1 MVAASQYGWHHVQ
14 RLTLNN
20 LDGMTGLAELAD
32 RTGVDIKPTLLRVLV
47 DLYIQKAS
55 HTPHEDQHFTELALR
70 LIDVVDESTRGAVAA
85 RLAKHPGTPAAVLDR
100 LAQLGPRT
108 ADPSQQGSIELF
120 VTETSLDEDIE
131 LFEPIAPV
139 APAAQSIA
147 PRHGMSA
154 VAPATPL
161 PVDYIAQRETFFSA
175 PSAERRLILTNLDHI
190 ADQDVA
196 PAQETNIIRYLEQA
210 ALAGRA
216 QEFTTLLQQGLGLSR
231 AVSRR
236 IVTDRS
242 GEPFV
247 VSAKALA
254 MPTDVFQR
262 ILMSLNPVIGQSV
275 EMVFDLSDLFLNLP
289 LPSALH
295 LVAIWRA
302 ADRMEAKSV
311 VHHRTHWDDTSS
323 ARRSS
328 VIEPRRSEQPAS
340 QGPQRRD
347 GSRG

>member
-1 MVAASQYGWHHVQ
+1 MVALSQFGWHHVQ
-14 RLTLNN
+14 RLSLNN
-20 LDGMTGLAELAD
+20 LDGMTGLAGLAD
-32 RTGVDIKPTLLRVLV
+32 RTGVDIKPTLLRVLT
-47 DLYIQKAS
+47 DLYIQKSA
-55 HTPHEDQHFTELALR
+55 HTPHEDRHFTELALR
-70 LIDVVDESTRGAVAA
+70 LIDEVDESTRAAVAA
-85 RLAKHPGTPAAVLDR
+85 RLNKHPGTPAAVLDR
-100 LAQLGPRT
+100 LVQLGPRT

-120 VTETSLDEDIE
+120 ATETLFDDDIE
-131 LFEPIAPV
+131 LFEPIAPKTRQTV
-139 APAAQSIA
+139 HPQSMTAAAPA
-147 PRHGMSA
+147 M
-154 VAPATPL
+154 PL

-175 PSAERRLILTNLDHI
+175 PSEERRLILMNLELV

-196 PAQETNIIRYLEQA
+196 LAQETNIVRYLEQA

-275 EMVFDLSDLFLNLP
+275 EMVFQLSDLFLGLP

-311 VHHRTHWDDTSS
+311 VHRRMHWDDASP
-323 ARRSS
+323 ARRAAI
-328 VIEPRRSEQPAS
+328 IEPRRSEQPAT
-340 QGPQRRD
+340 QGSQRRD

>member
-1 MVAASQYGWHHVQ
+1 ME

-20 LDGMTGLAELAD
+20 LDGITGLAGLAD
-32 RTGVDIKPTLLRVLV
+32 RTGVDIKPTLLRVLA
-47 DLYIQKAS
+47 DLYIQKAA
-55 HTPHEDQHFTELALR
+55 HTPHENQHFTELALR
-70 LIDVVDESTRGAVAA
+70 LIDAVDEATRAAVAA
-85 RLAKHPGTPAAVLDR
+85 RLTKHPGTPAAVLDR

-120 VTETSLDEDIE
+120 VTETALDDDIE
-131 LFEPIAPV
+131 LFEPVTPVVPAVQQAAPRESMQ
-139 APAAQSIA
+139 APAK
-147 PRHGMSA
+147 
-154 VAPATPL
+154 PL
-161 PVDYIAQRETFFSA
+161 PVDYIAQREAFFSA
-175 PSAERRLILTNLDHI
+175 PTAERRLILTNLEHV
-190 ADQDVA
+190 ANQDVA

-231 AVSRR
+231 AVARR
-236 IVTDRS
+236 IVTDRG

-275 EMVFDLSDLFLNLP
+275 EMVFELSDVFLDLP
-289 LPSALH
+289 LASAVH

-302 ADRMEAKSV
+302 ADRMEAKSI
-311 VHHRTHWDDTSS
+311 VHHRMHWDDTSS
-323 ARRSS
+323 ARRSA
-328 VIEPRRSEQPAS
+328 VIEPRQSEQPGA
-340 QGPQRRD
+340 QIPQRRD